1 MNEHTHK
8 QFDTEMEAIRSGVLA
23 MGGLVES
30 QLRRAIA
37 LLEADD
43 HDAIV
48 QVKTDEKQINQMQVS
63 LDQMCSQIIARRQPT
78 AIDLRFVLM
87 ISKIVNELERVG
99 DEVKKIA
106 YKAAETR
113 GVDRLAHVRRYD
125 VVRTTERAREM
136 LQMAL
141 DTFARLDA
149 AAAAEVI
156 GRDEE
161 IDAAFLAIMR
171 QLISYM
177 MEDPRTI
184 TPALEIVFI
193 AKSIERIGDHAKN
206 IAEAVVQVVKGI
218 DVRHASADQIRAEV
232 AGEMSAP
239 GRPKARIASPSGGS
253 AAAELANA
261 AASVGAVGDADGPR
275 RRGRARDP
283 GAAARQPGRRGLR
296 RLRSA

>member
-113 GVDRLAHVRRYD
+113 GIDRLAHVRRYD

-206 IAEAVVQVVKGI
+206 IAEAVVQVVKGK
-218 DVRHASADQIRAEV
+218 DVRHASAEQIRAEV
-232 AGEMSAP
+232 AE
-239 GRPKARIASPSGGS
+239 
-253 AAAELANA
+253 E
-261 AASVGAVGDADGPR
+261 
-275 RRGRARDP
+275 
-283 GAAARQPGRRGLR
+283 
-296 RLRSA
+296 

>member
-43 HDAIV
+43 HEAII

-232 AGEMSAP
+232 AGE
-239 GRPKARIASPSGGS
+239 
-253 AAAELANA
+253 
-261 AASVGAVGDADGPR
+261 
-275 RRGRARDP
+275 
-283 GAAARQPGRRGLR
+283 
-296 RLRSA
+296 

>member
-1 MNEHTHK
+1 MNVHTHK
-8 QFDTEMEAIRSGVLA
+8 QFDAEMEAIRSGVLA

-30 QLRRAIA
+30 QLNRAIS
-37 LLEADD
+37 LLERDD
-43 HDAIV
+43 DEAV
-48 QVKTDEKQINQMQVS
+48 DQVGADEKQINQMQVN

-87 ISKIVNELERVG
+87 ITKIVNELESVG

-106 YKAAETR
+106 YKASNIR
-113 GVDRLAHVRRYD
+113 GNDQLSRVRRYD
-125 VVRTTERAREM
+125 VIRVAEEARDM
-136 LQMAL
+136 LQMSL
-141 DTFARLDA
+141 DTFARLDVS
-149 AAAAEVI
+149 AAAEVI
-156 GRDEE
+156 DRDEE

-218 DVRHASADQIRAEV
+218 DVRHASAEQIRAEV
-232 AGEMSAP
+232 ADE
-239 GRPKARIASPSGGS
+239 
-253 AAAELANA
+253 
-261 AASVGAVGDADGPR
+261 
-275 RRGRARDP
+275 
-283 GAAARQPGRRGLR
+283 
-296 RLRSA
+296 